1 MLKRI
6 NAILNDLSLAQKGI
20 VTLAVPLAI
29 LLLSLGVFS
38 YYEHISRKAQAR
50 VSHSLEV
57 KAALYE
63 VLSSVVKSE
72 SAVRGYL
79 LWGHPYYL
87 EPYNDGSSKYEDQ
100 TRHLMDMVSDN
111 TEQTARARAINAL
124 ALSNY
129 EILQHMLDNPSAV
142 KDLDNEWVQNS
153 RHAMDTFRKAIN
165 EMSTTED
172 MLLSTRI
179 TQYTRILH
187 QINWV
192 LGVLFLLGLA
202 SGVVASYIIST
213 SILRRV
219 NDLERYARRVTRGDI
234 PDWQDDAADELGQ
247 LARNLQTM
255 TRTLLHREEALE
267 QTRTKLQQANTSLER
282 LLRDTRT
289 ANQELESFSY
299 SVSHDL
305 RAPLRHVAGFSE
317 LLLRNADNLDP
328 KNRRYLD
335 IISKSISQ
343 MGVLIDELLA
353 FSRMGRTP
361 IKTDPVALNSVINDV
376 ISDLSPE
383 ITERTIH
390 WTIPELPTVYGDRM
404 MIQLV
409 FQNLIS
415 NALKYSRDRTPAQIE
430 ISCEYLPETHM
441 ESITVKDN
449 GVGFDMAYA
458 DKLFGVFQRLH
469 SSEEYEGTGIGL
481 ATVRRIVQRHGGD
494 VKANSILGEGA
505 QFTITLPTNGDA
517 TDD

>member
-6 NAILNDLSLAQKGI
+6 NTTLNDLSLAQKGI
-20 VTLAVPLAI
+20 VTLAIPLAI

-63 VLSSVVKSE
+63 VLSSLVNSE

-79 LWGHPYYL
+79 LWERPYYL
-87 EPYNDGSSKYEDQ
+87 EPYNEGYAKYQAQVKNLKD
-100 TRHLMDMVSDN
+100 LVVDN
-111 TEQTARARAINAL
+111 AEQAARVETIEAIAL
-124 ALSNY
+124 AKY
-129 EILQHMLDNPSAV
+129 DVLQHLLDNPSAV
-142 KDLDNEWVQNS
+142 KNPESQWVQNG
-153 RHAMDTFRKAIN
+153 RTTMDTFRKAIN
-165 EMSTTED
+165 EMSTRED

-179 TQYTRILH
+179 TQYNRLMT

-202 SGVVASYIIST
+202 SGIIASYIIST

-219 NDLERYARRVTRGDI
+219 NNLERHARRVTRGET
-234 PDWQDDAADELGQ
+234 PDWHDDAADELGQ
-247 LARNLQTM
+247 LGRNMQTM
-255 TRTLLHREEALE
+255 TKTLLQREEALE
-267 QTRTKLQQANTSLER
+267 QTRAKLQHANSSLEK
-282 LLRDTRT
+282 LLRETRA

-353 FSRMGRTP
+353 FSRMGRTAL
-361 IKTDPVALNSVINDV
+361 KSDPVHLNDVINDV
-376 ISDLSPE
+376 INDLSPD
-383 ITERTIH
+383 ITQRAIQ
-390 WTIPELPTVYGDRM
+390 WTIPELPTVHGDRM

-415 NALKYSRDRTPAQIE
+415 NALKYTRDRTPAQID

-441 ESITVKDN
+441 ESITIKDN

-494 VKANSILGEGA
+494 VKANSTVGEGA
-505 QFTITLPTNGDA
+505 QFTITLPSDRIQTND
-517 TDD
+517 